1 LYTCSNLFTNAISRA
16 LIVIISFDKSKSS
29 VAAFVVVFVL
39 VVAVAAV
46 EFVRQH
52 PKMNSNQYRTCT
64 TERSGQGGDDLN
76 PRPQPM
82 VIVFLSL
89 TAANSH
95 VFKKYQLTLK

>member
-52 PKMNSNQYRTCT
+52 PKINSVQCRSIT
-64 TERSGQGGDDLN
+64 TGKSELSG
-76 PRPQPM
+76 M
-82 VIVFLSL
+82 I
-89 TAANSH
+89 
-95 VFKKYQLTLK
+95 